1 MCVCVCVRRDTPD
14 LAPPEDVGFNVS
26 RLCKKYGLSPGQ
38 AYHKLSEFWSQQRSR
53 KNTDSVYVS
62 IMKQG
67 RAYHQDKGNCLRY
80 ECGFL
85 CLSAV
90 RPCVCIVSMRFTSYS
105 ALVCCDGYRRGR
117 STTPEVSSKR
127 PVSSLSPAAVFDP
140 ASRSRSMSLPVSVP
154 VTPVSVLRAV
164 HAAVAAADPVY
175 QPADS
180 DDDSFSSF
188 EAPPPAPAADRST
201 VARADSL
208 SNTPSAQAMIDVML
222 SKLGQHV
229 FIQSDLEA
237 GCLSMS
243 VMRGTLQVMPS
254 PPDGQPTLYDPN
266 TRNGDALNRD
276 TQLFAQLSGLTY
288 VDGVDAN
295 FFKQRNILKPA
306 KNYVYTVPALGG
318 KPAPVTSWATAVA
331 GGAPVRVWW
340 ELLSTTF
347 RPGASKLRLS
357 QAGKVVK
364 RKSGASSSSSS
375 SSAAATSGKR
385 ARAE

>member
-1 MCVCVCVRRDTPD
+1 M
-14 LAPPEDVGFNVS
+14 
-26 RLCKKYGLSPGQ
+26 
-38 AYHKLSEFWSQQRSR
+38 
-53 KNTDSVYVS
+53 
-62 IMKQG
+62 
-67 RAYHQDKGNCLRY
+67 
-80 ECGFL
+80 
-85 CLSAV
+85 
-90 RPCVCIVSMRFTSYS
+90 
-105 ALVCCDGYRRGR
+105 
-117 STTPEVSSKR
+117 R
-127 PVSSLSPAAVFDP
+127 PVSSLSPAAVFDS
-140 ASRSRSMSLPVSVP
+140 ASRSRSISLPASVP
-154 VTPVSVLRAV
+154 VTPVSVQRAV
-164 HAAVAAADPVY
+164 NAAVAAADPVH
-175 QPADS
+175 QSADS
-180 DDDSFSSF
+180 DEDSFSSF
-188 EAPPPAPAADRST
+188 EVPPPAPAADRST
-201 VARADSL
+201 LARADSL

-266 TRNGDALNRD
+266 ARNGDALNRD

-288 VDGVDAN
+288 VDGLDAN

-306 KNYVYTVPALGG
+306 KNYVYTVPAQGG

-347 RPGASKLRLS
+347 RPGARAVAGKLRLS
-357 QAGKVVK
+357 QASKVAK